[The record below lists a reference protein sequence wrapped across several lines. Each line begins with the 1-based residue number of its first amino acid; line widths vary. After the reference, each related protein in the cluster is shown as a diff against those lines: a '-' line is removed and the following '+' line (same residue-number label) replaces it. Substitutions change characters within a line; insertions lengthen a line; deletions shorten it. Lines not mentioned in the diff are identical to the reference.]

1 MFVHKQTHQLTPG
14 PLEQEPLA
22 ISSKFRGRLRFTT
35 PKAKDLTENKNS
47 EFLAVSFANTM
58 YCPGGKRI
66 KEILISFEIV
76 HHLDSEAKSRSN
88 NLPTPPP
95 RSKKKSRGGGD
106 WKNDI
111 NFYKEN
117 KSKFD
122 IKTPSCLGKF
132 ILKVPSVNLKCKHQ
146 AKVVSGW
153 NLHAD
158 KRRLLYLQ

>member
-1 MFVHKQTHQLTPG
+1 MHF
-14 PLEQEPLA
+14 
-22 ISSKFRGRLRFTT
+22 IT

-47 EFLAVSFANTM
+47 EFLTASSANTM
-58 YCPGGKRI
+58 YCPGRKRI
-66 KEILISFEIV
+66 KQILISFETV

-88 NLPTPPP
+88 NLPTPTP
-95 RSKKKSRGGGD
+95 RSKKKGGD
-106 WKNDI
+106 DDDLKNHI

-122 IKTPSCLGKF
+122 MKTPSCLGKF
-132 ILKVPSVNLKCKHQ
+132 ILEVPSVNLKCKHQ